1 MEYLG
6 VCVACMIGLALLY
19 LFSKFIFSCWICYKF
34 CCFPC
39 YDKKGKRKWKEP
51 ADEVYKEKPKEL
63 KKLKKKI
70 AKTSKKDKSKKN
82 DDPIVSMVE
91 AQGESDYQS
100 STKS

>member
-1 MEYLG
+1 
-6 VCVACMIGLALLY
+6 MIGLALLY
-19 LFSKFIFSCWICYKF
+19 LFSKFIFSCWICYKL

-39 YDKKGKRKWKEP
+39 YDKKGTRKWKKP
-51 ADEVYKEKPKEL
+51 ADDVYKEYPKEL

-82 DDPIVSMVE
+82 DDLLVSMVE
-91 AQGESDYQS
+91 AQGEPDDQS